1 MKDDDKN
8 KEPPYIQYWGV
19 NNLYG
24 WAVPEKLP
32 VNKLEWIKDASQFN
46 ESYIKSYNQEHDE
59 GYFLEVVVQY
69 LKKWHKLRNDLPF
82 IPKIMKIEKVKKLFR
97 NLKQA
102 LNHRLVLKKSV

>member
-8 KEPPYIQYWGV
+8 KESPYIQYWGV

-32 VNKLEWIKDASQFN
+32 VNNLEWIKDASQFN
-46 ESYIKSYNQEHDE
+46 EGYIKSYNQEHDE

-69 LKKWHKLRNDLPF
+69 LKK
-82 IPKIMKIEKVKKLFR
+82 
-97 NLKQA
+97 
-102 LNHRLVLKKSV
+102 

>member
-8 KEPPYIQYWGV
+8 KESPYIQYWGV

-32 VNKLEWIKDASQFN
+32 VNNLEWIKDASQFN

-69 LKKWHKLRNDLPF
+69 LKK
-82 IPKIMKIEKVKKLFR
+82 
-97 NLKQA
+97 
-102 LNHRLVLKKSV
+102 

>member
-8 KEPPYIQYWGV
+8 KESPYIQYWSV

-32 VNKLEWIKDASQFN
+32 VNNLEWIKDASQFN

-69 LKKWHKLRNDLPF
+69 LKK
-82 IPKIMKIEKVKKLFR
+82 
-97 NLKQA
+97 
-102 LNHRLVLKKSV
+102 

>member
-8 KEPPYIQYWGV
+8 KESPYIQYWGV

-32 VNKLEWIKDASQFN
+32 VNNLEWIKDASQFN

-69 LKKWHKLRNDLPF
+69 LKND
-82 IPKIMKIEKVKKLFR
+82 IT
-97 NLKQA
+97 
-102 LNHRLVLKKSV
+102 S